1 MTLDLLPPPI
11 QPAPARPVRGSL
23 LDRLLAI
30 EPGPHRIVS
39 CYLSLTPAERT
50 RRAYLTAVKSRIHA
64 IREETVA
71 ADLSRILD
79 YLTPTRSLPRSGGLA
94 IFACEALGL
103 FEVAALPR
111 VHRTRLVVDD
121 TPRVLELVAAQQEFG
136 TLLAVLFD
144 RSHARFF
151 LVDGESAK
159 ELEGLFET
167 SRRGGSFHGDR
178 RDAPGWG
185 ERDYHHRIREER
197 HRHCAA
203 VARELRHL
211 SRTLSARGIVLA
223 GPGKE
228 VAALTNF
235 LDREV
240 AGRVVGSTALNPT
253 SATVA
258 EVRTAAL
265 QVASE
270 HDRAA
275 DLNVAAS
282 LEDSVGAGWAVDGP
296 RDTLRALA
304 RGQVRTLLIGAD
316 VEGGGFRCTKS
327 DRLVLAKA
335 DCRGEGEPV
344 PVQDVPDEAVEEAL
358 RQGIEVIVLHD
369 RAAAETIDGL
379 AAFLRFR

>member
-1 MTLDLLPPPI
+1 MTLDLLPPPVH
-11 QPAPARPVRGSL
+11 PAPAHPVRGSL

-39 CYLSLTPAERT
+39 CYLSLTPAERAG
-50 RRAYLTAVKSRIHA
+50 RAYLTVVKNRIRAVH
-64 IREETVA
+64 EETIA
-71 ADLSRILD
+71 PDLSRILD
-79 YLTPTRSLPRSGGLA
+79 YLTTTRALPRAGGLA

-136 TLLAVLFD
+136 TLLAVAFD

-151 LVDGESAK
+151 LVDGETAT
-159 ELEGLFET
+159 ELEGLVEA
-167 SRRGGSFHGDR
+167 SRRGGSFHSDR

-185 ERDYHHRIREER
+185 ERDYHHRMREER

-203 VARELRHL
+203 IAHRLQHL

-223 GPGKE
+223 GPRKE
-228 VAALTNF
+228 VAALTRF

-240 AGRVVGSTALNPT
+240 AGRVLGSAALNPT
-253 SATVA
+253 SATAA
-258 EVRTAAL
+258 EVRAAAL
-265 QVASE
+265 EVARE
-270 HDRAA
+270 HDQAA
-275 DLNVAAS
+275 DLELAAS
-282 LEDSVGAGWAVDGP
+282 LEESVGAGWAVDGP

-316 VEGGGFRCTKS
+316 LEGGGFRCTKS
-327 DRLVLAKA
+327 GRLVLAKA
-335 DCRGEGEPV
+335 DCRGEGEPL